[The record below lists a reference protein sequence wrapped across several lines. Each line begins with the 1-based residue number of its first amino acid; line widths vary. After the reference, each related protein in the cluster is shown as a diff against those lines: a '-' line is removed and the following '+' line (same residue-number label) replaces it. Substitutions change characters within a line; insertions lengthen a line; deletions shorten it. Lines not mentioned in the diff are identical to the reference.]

1 MKAKFGPAGNSDSF
15 YEEGHKS
22 SLEMPAWL
30 NRQGLSLYEYQ
41 CGRGVKMS
49 RDSAQDLCQNAKQS
63 GVELSIHSPYYIN
76 LASDD
81 PERQEKT
88 VNYIRQTLTL
98 ASYLDAKRIV
108 VHMGSPGKRTR
119 LAGMKDTE
127 KLLQRI
133 LDMMKNEGFY
143 GKTHLCLE
151 TMGKVNQLGTVEEV
165 IKMCRLDDS
174 FLPCIDFGHVN
185 ARTQG
190 SLSGEK
196 AFSALFDQI
205 ENALGFERM
214 NEMHCHVSKIEYTNM
229 GEKKHLTFED
239 TQYGPDYTDL
249 AKVIAKRGT
258 AQHLICESA
267 GTQSEDALKLKN
279 MVVQEEKS
287 L

>member
-1 MKAKFGPAGNSDSF
+1 
-15 YEEGHKS
+15 
-22 SLEMPAWL
+22 
-30 NRQGLSLYEYQ
+30 
-41 CGRGVKMS
+41 
-49 RDSAQDLCQNAKQS
+49 
-63 GVELSIHSPYYIN
+63 
-76 LASDD
+76 
-81 PERQEKT
+81 
-88 VNYIRQTLTL
+88 
-98 ASYLDAKRIV
+98 
-108 VHMGSPGKRTR
+108 
-119 LAGMKDTE
+119 
-127 KLLQRI
+127 
-133 LDMMKNEGFY
+133 
-143 GKTHLCLE
+143 
-151 TMGKVNQLGTVEEV
+151 
-165 IKMCRLDDS
+165 MCRLDDS

>member
-1 MKAKFGPAGNSDSF
+1 MKAKFGPAGNSESF
-15 YEEGHKS
+15 YEQGYKS

-30 NRQGLSLYEYQ
+30 NRQGLDLYEYQ
-41 CGRGVKMS
+41 CGHGVRMS
-49 RDSAQDLCQNAKQS
+49 KDSAGDLKKHAAEN
-63 GVELSIHSPYYIN
+63 GVELSIHTPYYIN

-119 LAGMKDTE
+119 LDGMKDTE
-127 KLLQRI
+127 KLLLRV
-133 LDMMKNEGFY
+133 LDMMKEEGFY
-143 GKTHLCLE
+143 GKTRLCLE
-151 TMGKVNQLGTVEEV
+151 TMGKVSQLGTVEEV
-165 IKMCRLDDS
+165 MKMCRIDDS

-190 SLSGEK
+190 TLSSEK
-196 AFSALFDQI
+196 AFSTLFDQI

-229 GEKKHLTFED
+229 GEKKHLTFDD
-239 TQYGPDYTDL
+239 TLFGPDYTDL

-267 GTQSEDALKLKN
+267 GTQSEDALKFKN
-279 MVVQEEKS
+279 MVVQEEKN